1 MDVTFMEEYYRKNI
15 TKPRRRFIKILKNWK
30 ISYR

>member
-1 MDVTFMEEYYRKNI
+1 MDVTFMEEYYR
-15 TKPRRRFIKILKNWK
+15 KPRRRFIKILKNWK